1 MSDPNKKD
9 YSFLW
14 KSEDYWAIWLGSI
27 ILIIALIIFMGNPP
41 ENMREN
47 IATTNATMEYEAE
60 RFAAAPYGTEF
71 MTIAWHDA
79 HDAQGRIQGRN
90 TPTGQF
96 FMQYLGRV
104 FRWESNPIDAF
115 VRTQAWADER
125 NAANAERW
133 ATAQENLAE
142 ARANAEE
149 AEAAAAAVNFT
160 DASLNDEAAAA
171 IAQWRSARSAE
182 SSARTAAN
190 NTPQNRFI
198 EYAVLMVFIGL
209 LFGLGIGV
217 MGKSVKEFAIG
228 FPIVFGLGTLSFVM
242 AAQQQANAWG
252 LEYVLWAL
260 FIGLL
265 IANTIG
271 TPKFVMP
278 AVQTEFYIKTG
289 LVMLG
294 STILMNQI
302 LLIGLPGIFL
312 TWGVTPIVLVF
323 SYWLGQKVLRIE
335 SKSLNI
341 TISADQ
347 SVSGVSAAIAA
358 AAASRAKKEELT
370 LAVGMSITFTAVM
383 MVAMPMTLIAVN
395 MHPVMAGSWIGSTID
410 STGAVVAA
418 GELIGPA
425 ARDVA
430 ATIKMIQN
438 IIIGA
443 MAFCIAAYWCL
454 VVDTSRKDEVK
465 LTFGAALKEIWV
477 RFPKFVLGFIG
488 ASIVF
493 SVLHA
498 SLGRDVA
505 GALID
510 NGTVRLTGEL
520 QRWFFALAFTSI
532 GLSTNF
538 RELWVYLKGGK
549 ALALYLGGQAFNV
562 ILSFSVG
569 YVLFFVLFPWVTES
583 LMLMPR

>member
-1 MSDPNKKD
+1 MSESKKKD

-14 KSEDYWAIWLGSI
+14 KNEDYWAIWLGSI
-27 ILIIALIIFMGNPP
+27 LLIFAIIIFLGNPP
-41 ENMREN
+41 ENMHERIN
-47 IATTNATMEYEAE
+47 VSNTTMEYEVE
-60 RFAAAPYGTEF
+60 RFAAAPEGTEF
-71 MTIAWHDA
+71 FTIAWYDA
-79 HDAQGRIQGRN
+79 HDELGRIQGRN
-90 TPTGQF
+90 TDVAQI
-96 FMQYLGRV
+96 FMQRLGRV
-104 FRWESNPIDAF
+104 FRWETNPLDSF
-115 VRTQAWADER
+115 VRTAEWSETR
-125 NAANAERW
+125 NAANYERW
-133 ATAQENLAE
+133 RDAEAARDE
-142 ARANAEE
+142 ARANAET
-149 AEAAAAAVNFT
+149 AEAAAAAVGFT
-160 DASLNDEAAAA
+160 DASLNAEAIAA
-171 IAQWRSARSAE
+171 ISEWRSARNAE
-182 SSARTAAN
+182 SSARSAATT
-190 NTPQNRFI
+190 TPQNRFVD
-198 EYAVLMVFIGL
+198 YAILMVFIGL
-209 LFGLGIGV
+209 LFALG
-217 MGKSVKEFAIG
+217 MGIMGHSIKAFLTA
-228 FPIVFGLGTLSFVM
+228 FPMVFVLATLSFVF

-252 LEYVLWAL
+252 LEYVMWAL

-312 TWGVTPIVLVF
+312 TWGVTPVVLVF

-370 LAVGMSITFTAVM
+370 LAVGMSITFTAFM
-383 MVAMPMTLIAVN
+383 MIAMPAVLIAVN

-454 VVDTSRKDEVK
+454 IVDSSRKDEVN

-493 SVLHA
+493 SILHA

-510 NGTVRLTGEL
+510 DGVVRLTGEL

-549 ALALYLGGQAFNV
+549 AVALYLGGQFFNV
-562 ILSFSVG
+562 VLSFSVG

-583 LMLMPR
+583 LMLMAR

>member
-14 KSEDYWAIWLGSI
+14 KSEDYWAIWLGSF
-27 ILIIALIIFMGNPP
+27 ILIVALIIFLGNPP
-41 ENMREN
+41 DNMRGIFQE
-47 IATTNATMEYEAE
+47 TNATMEYEVN
-60 RFAAAPYGTEF
+60 RFAEAPEYTEF
-71 MTIAWHDA
+71 RTIAWWNAHDA
-79 HDAQGRIQGRN
+79 HGRVQGRN
-90 TPTGQF
+90 TDVAQI
-96 FMQYLGRV
+96 FMSRLGRV
-104 FRWESNPIDAF
+104 FRWENNPIDAF
-115 VRTQAWADER
+115 VRNQAWVDQR
-125 NAANAERW
+125 NEANYERW
-133 ATAQENLAE
+133 QNSIIARDEALAY
-142 ARANAEE
+142 AEE

-160 DASLNDEAAAA
+160 DAALNDAAAA
-171 IAQWRSARSAE
+171 AVSNWRAARSAE
-182 SSARTAAN
+182 SSARSAAN
-190 NTPQNRFI
+190 NSTQNRFI
-198 EYAVLMVFIGL
+198 DYAILMVFIGF
-209 LFGLGIGV
+209 LFGTGIAV
-217 MGKSVKEFAIG
+217 MGKSVGAFAIG
-228 FPIVFGLGTLSFVM
+228 FPIVFFLATCSFVM

-260 FIGLL
+260 FIGLI

-312 TWGVTPIVLVF
+312 TWGVTPVVLVF
-323 SYWLGQKVLRIE
+323 SYWLGQKVLRME

-370 LAVGMSITFTAVM
+370 LAVGMSITFTAFM
-383 MVAMPMTLIAVN
+383 MVAMPMTLIAVQ

-454 VVDTSRKDEVK
+454 VVDTSRKDEVE
-465 LTFGAALKEIWV
+465 LTFTAALREIWN

-498 SLGRDVA
+498 TLGRDVA

-549 ALALYLGGQAFNV
+549 AVALYLGGQFFNV
-562 ILSFSVG
+562 VLSFSVG
-569 YVLFFVLFPWVTES
+569 YVLFFILFPWVTDA
-583 LMLMPR
+583 LMAMPR